1 MNYRCME
8 GYRLMFSVR
17 EMSLPHGYSK
27 ILAANLGRAF
37 RFKCESVEGCLRRRG
52 CMQDS
57 RSQPDSQQRANAQ
70 KCQ

>member
-1 MNYRCME
+1 MSYRCME

-27 ILAANLGRAF
+27 IPAANLGRAL
-37 RFKCESVEGCLRRRG
+37 RFKCESGESLRRRG
-52 CMQDS
+52 CMQDC
-57 RSQPDSQQRANAQ
+57 RSQPDSQQKANAQ